1 MANTPVDLTDTT
13 NPEDQGSQGTPPPA
27 PAAATRGRSRS
38 RRGPQP
44 QPQPQPG
51 ASLEQ
56 LLQRALQQLE
66 VSEQQQQRTQQ
77 QLERS
82 EQREQRTQQQLE
94 RSEQREQQAQQA
106 QQETQERLERGGQA
120 LVERLELQPQV
131 QQEQK
136 PPPPNAADLLWETL
150 LEGGVGEGGDKRR
163 SWDALGS
170 KSHEFDGKLTTWTH
184 DNMDLTTWT

>member
-13 NPEDQGSQGTPPPA
+13 NPEDQGSQGTPPPP

-82 EQREQRTQQQLE
+82 EQREQ
-94 RSEQREQQAQQA
+94 QAQQA
-106 QQETQERLERGGQA
+106 QQETQERLERVEQA